1 MVWKAYL
8 FALAFVSAQDEVPA
22 EEPAEEPEP
31 IIEVPAFIPGVDN
44 LFEIAPNNEDDLR
57 DEDQIL
63 YRYYEYKQQF
73 GCGECIARGY
83 NYCWKAVVP
92 G

>member
-1 MVWKAYL
+1 MPPVEDTAPPDDT
-8 FALAFVSAQDEVPA
+8 AVTDATPA
-22 EEPAEEPEP
+22 
-31 IIEVPAFIPGVDN
+31 VLPGVEN
-44 LFEIAPNNEDDLR
+44 LFMIAPNNEDDLR
-57 DEDQIL
+57 DADSIL

-83 NYCWKAVVP
+83 NYCWKATVP